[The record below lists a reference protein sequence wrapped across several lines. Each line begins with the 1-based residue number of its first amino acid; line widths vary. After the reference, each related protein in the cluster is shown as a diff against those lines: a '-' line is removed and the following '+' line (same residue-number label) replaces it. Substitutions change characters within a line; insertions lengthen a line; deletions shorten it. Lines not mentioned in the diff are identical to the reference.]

1 MTMAFHCGFMGTHDL
16 SVTYLWTTY
25 QNRSNWEMRPG
36 NKRGET
42 TTDSVISNGYE
53 IDWKEIEHETS
64 IG

>member
-1 MTMAFHCGFMGTHDL
+1 MTMAFHCGFVGTPDF
-16 SVTYLWTTY
+16 SVTYSWMTY
-25 QNRSNWEMRPG
+25 QNRSNWEMRLG
-36 NKRGET
+36 EKRGET